1 MTTNG
6 PDPSRTDGTSAHAD
20 TAGAAQTDATEE
32 AHQDAGTGSRARE
45 RAGEAGKALREGI
58 GGAADRMQRSTPA
71 RVRDLAGDAAARTRC
86 LTGKAAAWARRNP
99 KAAAGAIAGTV
110 AFGRVLRRRITR
122 RGRR

>member
-1 MTTNG
+1 MTIKE
-6 PDPSRTDGTSAHAD
+6 PDPSRTDGTSAHAG

-45 RAGEAGKALREGI
+45 RAGGAGKALREGVP
-58 GGAADRMQRSTPA
+58 GAVDRMRRSAPP
-71 RVRDLAGDAAARTRC
+71 RVRDLAGDAAARTRR

-99 KAAAGAIAGTV
+99 KAAAGTIAGTV